1 MGIMRGIDNYG
12 GTRQGKIMTEETV
25 RAFVERLTTD
35 EEFAKKV
42 ADAPSKEERL
52 RIINEAGYALTASD
66 LSALKAALNVEELSD
81 EDLEKVAGGAGVSGE
96 LSGILRSAL
105 TQGLP

>member
-1 MGIMRGIDNYG
+1 MVQTYIDG
-12 GTRQGKIMTEETV
+12 GPVFG
-25 RAFVERLTTD
+25 
-35 EEFAKKV
+35 
-42 ADAPSKEERL
+42 
-52 RIINEAGYALTASD
+52 D
-66 LSALKAALNVEELSD
+66 LSEELSD